1 MKKLLLTL
9 LILGSVSGMAQAK
22 PGGWIKDFF
31 QNHSVCVSSSS
42 YYGPSPA
49 YYVERP
55 RYYCPPPVVY
65 ERPVY
70 YYCPPPQPRMIPMQP
85 YQNFYYNR

>member
-9 LILGSVSGMAQAK
+9 LILGSFKGIGYAK

-31 QNHSVCVSSSS
+31 QNNQVTVSSGYYPSS
-42 YYGPSPA
+42 PVYYT
-49 YYVERP
+49 ERP
-55 RYYCPPPVVY
+55 IYYYQAPVVY

-70 YYCPPPQPRMIPMQP
+70 YCPPPRPRVVPMQP
-85 YQNFYYNR
+85 YQNHYHYYR